1 MKALSKLMAL
11 ALAGSFA
18 VAVPLTAAAQV
29 TAKFA
34 VTLPEK
40 SHQGQGVAKF
50 IELVDAKSGGKIK
63 IKGFYAGALGN
74 DVQVT
79 SALQG
84 GTIEFTVPQTTTLT
98 GMVKEYEILDFPFLF
113 STTQQAE
120 KVLDGPVGDK
130 LLAMLPEKGLVGL
143 AYWENGFFNATNS
156 KHPIAKVEDFAGL
169 KFRAVQAKISQETV
183 KALGANPVPLAV
195 PELYTALET
204 RTVDGQ
210 GTPTAVIAA
219 LKLNE
224 VQKYL
229 SLTRHSYGAFIPLVS
244 KKFWDKLSEGDRK
257 ILKDAALEARA
268 FQRGVARDQAKSAQA
283 AMAAKGLIVNDVTD
297 AEHDRMREKVQ
308 PVWKM
313 FIPSVGEGLYKEV
326 TDQLAAKYI
335 FSAPSVSLLLRLA
348 VLQALIRMA
357 RTWARMIWKPPINPA
372 NHQPAR
378 CAPDPARCCAPAGRL
393 PHSRHGF
400 TS

>member
-1 MKALSKLMAL
+1 MKALHRLMAL
-11 ALAGSFA
+11 AIAGSFA
-18 VAVPLTAAAQV
+18 AGAPQLALAQV

-63 IKGFYAGALGN
+63 IKGFYGGALGN

-113 STTQQAE
+113 ATEQQAE

-130 LLAMLPEKGLVGL
+130 LMAMLPAKGLVGL

-156 KHPIAKVEDFAGL
+156 KHPIARVEDFEGL
-169 KFRAVQAKISQETV
+169 KFRSIQAKITQETI
-183 KALGANPVPLAV
+183 KALGATPVPLAV
-195 PELYTALET
+195 PELYSALET
-204 RTVDGQ
+204 RTIDGQ
-210 GTPTAVIAA
+210 GTPTAVIFA
-219 LKLNE
+219 LKLFE

-244 KKFWDKLSEGDRK
+244 KKFWDGLSEGDRK
-257 ILKDAALEARA
+257 ILKDAAIEARA
-268 FQRGVARDQAKSAQA
+268 FQRGVAREQAKSAQA
-283 AMAAKGLIVNDVTD
+283 AMAAKGMQVNDVTD
-297 AEHDRMREKVQ
+297 AEHERMRERVQ

-313 FIPSVGEGLYKEV
+313 FIPSVGESLYKEV
-326 TDQLAAKYI
+326 TVQLGSK
-335 FSAPSVSLLLRLA
+335 
-348 VLQALIRMA
+348 
-357 RTWARMIWKPPINPA
+357 
-372 NHQPAR
+372 
-378 CAPDPARCCAPAGRL
+378 
-393 PHSRHGF
+393 
-400 TS
+400 

>member
-1 MKALSKLMAL
+1 MKTMHTLMAAAIAAVL
-11 ALAGSFA
+11 SAAALPQAALA
-18 VAVPLTAAAQV
+18 QV
-29 TAKFA
+29 SAKFA

-50 IELVDAKSGGKIK
+50 IELVDAKSKGQIK
-63 IKGFYAGALGN
+63 IKAFYNGALGN

-84 GTIEFTVPQTTTLT
+84 GTVEFTVPQTTTLT
-98 GMVKEYEILDFPFLF
+98 GMVKEFEILDFPFLF
-113 STTQQAE
+113 ANEQQAE

-130 LLAMLPEKGLVGL
+130 LLALLPAKGLVGL

-156 KHPIAKVEDFAGL
+156 KHPIAKAEDFQGL
-169 KFRAVQAKISQETV
+169 KFRAIQAKISQETL

-244 KKFWDKLSEGDRK
+244 KKFWDKLSEADRK
-257 ILKDAALEARA
+257 ILQEAALEARS
-268 FQRGVARDQAKSAQA
+268 FQRGVAREQAQSAQA
-283 AMAAKGLIVNDVTD
+283 AMAAKGLQVNDVSA
-297 AEHDRMREKVQ
+297 AEYARMREKVQ

-313 FIPSVGEGLYKEV
+313 FTPSVGEALLKEV
-326 TDQLAAKYI
+326 TDQVAAK
-335 FSAPSVSLLLRLA
+335 
-348 VLQALIRMA
+348 
-357 RTWARMIWKPPINPA
+357 
-372 NHQPAR
+372 
-378 CAPDPARCCAPAGRL
+378 
-393 PHSRHGF
+393 
-400 TS
+400 

>member
-1 MKALSKLMAL
+1 MKALHRLMAL
-11 ALAGSFA
+11 AIAGSFA
-18 VAVPLTAAAQV
+18 AGAPQLALAQV

-63 IKGFYAGALGN
+63 IKGFYGGALGN

-113 STTQQAE
+113 ANEQQAE

-130 LLAMLPEKGLVGL
+130 LMAMLPAKGLVGL

-156 KHPIAKVEDFAGL
+156 KHPIARVEDFEGL
-169 KFRAVQAKISQETV
+169 KFRSIQAKITQETI
-183 KALGANPVPLAV
+183 KALGATPVPLAV
-195 PELYTALET
+195 PELYSALET
-204 RTVDGQ
+204 RTIDGQ
-210 GTPTAVIAA
+210 GTPTAVIFA
-219 LKLNE
+219 LKLFE

-244 KKFWDKLSEGDRK
+244 KKFWDGLSEGDRK
-257 ILKDAALEARA
+257 ILKDAAIEARA
-268 FQRGVARDQAKSAQA
+268 YQRGVAREQAKSAQA
-283 AMAAKGLIVNDVTD
+283 AMAAKGMQVNDVTD
-297 AEHDRMREKVQ
+297 AEHERMRERVQ

-313 FIPSVGEGLYKEV
+313 FIPSVGESLYKEV
-326 TDQLAAKYI
+326 TVQLGSK
-335 FSAPSVSLLLRLA
+335 
-348 VLQALIRMA
+348 
-357 RTWARMIWKPPINPA
+357 
-372 NHQPAR
+372 
-378 CAPDPARCCAPAGRL
+378 
-393 PHSRHGF
+393 
-400 TS
+400 

>member
-1 MKALSKLMAL
+1 MKSKLVRTLIA
-11 ALAGSFA
+11 AVVATAFA
-18 VAVPLTAAAQV
+18 APVFAQV

-50 IELVDAKSGGKIK
+50 VELVDSKSKGQIK
-63 IKGFYAGALGN
+63 IKPFYSGALGN

-113 STTQQAE
+113 DTEQDAE
-120 KVLDGPVGDK
+120 KILDGAVGQK
-130 LLAMLPEKGLVGL
+130 LLETLPAKGLIGL

-156 KHPIAKVEDFAGL
+156 KRPIEKVEDFQGL
-169 KFRAVQAKISQETV
+169 KFRAIQAKISQETV
-183 KALGANPVPLAV
+183 KALGANPVPLAI

-219 LKLNE
+219 LKLHE

-229 SLTRHSYGAFIPLVS
+229 SLTKHSYGAFIPLVS
-244 KKFWDKLSEGDRK
+244 KKFWDKLSPADQK
-257 ILKDAALEARA
+257 ILRDAAIEARSY
-268 FQRGVARDQAKSAQA
+268 QRSVARDQASSAQKR
-283 AMAAKGLIVNDVTD
+283 MAAAGLIVNEVTP
-297 AEHDRMREKVQ
+297 AERARMREAVK
-308 PVWKM
+308 PVWEM
-313 FIPSVGEGLYKEV
+313 FSKEV
-326 TDQLAAKYI
+326 GSDIYSSVTNQLNTQ
-335 FSAPSVSLLLRLA
+335 AP
-348 VLQALIRMA
+348 
-357 RTWARMIWKPPINPA
+357 K
-372 NHQPAR
+372 
-378 CAPDPARCCAPAGRL
+378 
-393 PHSRHGF
+393 
-400 TS
+400 

>member
-1 MKALSKLMAL
+1 MKNMSKLMAL

-18 VAVPLTAAAQV
+18 VALPLGAVAQV

-50 IELVDAKSGGKIK
+50 IELVDAKSNGKIK

-113 STTQQAE
+113 STVQEAE
-120 KVLDGPVGDK
+120 QVLDGPVGDK
-130 LLAMLPEKGLVGL
+130 LLALLPAKGLIGL

-156 KHPIAKVEDFAGL
+156 KHPINKVEDFEGL

-257 ILKDAALEARA
+257 ILKDSAVEARS
-268 FQRGVARDQAKSAQA
+268 FQRGVARDQEKSAQA
-283 AMAAKGLIVNDVTD
+283 AMASQGLIVNEVTA
-297 AEHDRMREKVQ
+297 AERARMREKVQ

-326 TDQLAAKYI
+326 TDQIAAK
-335 FSAPSVSLLLRLA
+335 
-348 VLQALIRMA
+348 
-357 RTWARMIWKPPINPA
+357 
-372 NHQPAR
+372 
-378 CAPDPARCCAPAGRL
+378 
-393 PHSRHGF
+393 
-400 TS
+400 

>member
-1 MKALSKLMAL
+1 MKSMHKV
-11 ALAGSFA
+11 FA
-18 VAVPLTAAAQV
+18 VVIAAVLSGPLLAQV

-50 IELVDAKSGGKIK
+50 VELVDAKSHGQIK
-63 IKGFYAGALGN
+63 IKAFYSGALGN

-98 GMVKEYEILDFPFLF
+98 GMVKEYEILDYPFLF
-113 STTQQAE
+113 SDEQQAD
-120 KVLDGPVGDK
+120 KVLDGPVGQK
-130 LLAMLPEKGLVGL
+130 LLDLLPAKGLVGL

-156 KHPIAKVEDFAGL
+156 KHPITRVEDFEGL
-169 KFRAVQAKISQETV
+169 KFRAIQARISQETL

-229 SLTRHSYGAFIPLVS
+229 SLTKHAYGAFLPLVS
-244 KKFWDKLSEGDRK
+244 KKFWDKLTEGDRK
-257 ILKDAALEARA
+257 ILKDAAMEARG
-268 FQRGVARDQAKSAQA
+268 FQRQVARDQARSAQA
-283 AMAAKGLIVNDVTD
+283 SMAAKGLIVNEVSA
-297 AEHDRMREKVQ
+297 AEHARMREKVQ

-313 FIPSVGEGLYKEV
+313 FANDVGADLYAQV
-326 TDQLAAKYI
+326 MSQVSAK
-335 FSAPSVSLLLRLA
+335 
-348 VLQALIRMA
+348 
-357 RTWARMIWKPPINPA
+357 
-372 NHQPAR
+372 
-378 CAPDPARCCAPAGRL
+378 
-393 PHSRHGF
+393 
-400 TS
+400 

>member
-1 MKALSKLMAL
+1 MKSMHKI
-11 ALAGSFA
+11 
-18 VAVPLTAAAQV
+18 VAVVVAAVLSGPLLAQV

-50 IELVDAKSGGKIK
+50 VELVDAKSHGQIK
-63 IKGFYAGALGN
+63 IKPFYSGALGN

-98 GMVKEYEILDFPFLF
+98 GMVKEYEILDYPFLF
-113 STTQQAE
+113 SDEQQAD
-120 KVLDGPVGDK
+120 KVLDGPVGQK
-130 LLAMLPEKGLVGL
+130 LLDLLPAKGLVGL
-143 AYWENGFFNATNS
+143 AYWENGFFNATNN
-156 KHPIAKVEDFAGL
+156 KHPITRVEDFEGL
-169 KFRAVQAKISQETV
+169 KFRAIQARISLETL

-229 SLTRHSYGAFIPLVS
+229 SVTKHSYGAFIPLVS
-244 KKFWDKLSEGDRK
+244 KKFWDKLTEGDRK
-257 ILKDAALEARA
+257 ILKDAAMEARG
-268 FQRGVARDQAKSAQA
+268 FQRQVARDQARSAQA
-283 AMAAKGLIVNDVTD
+283 SMAAKGLIVNEVSA
-297 AEHDRMREKVQ
+297 AEHARMREKVQ

-313 FIPSVGEGLYKEV
+313 FANDVGADLYAQV
-326 TDQLAAKYI
+326 MSQVSAK
-335 FSAPSVSLLLRLA
+335 
-348 VLQALIRMA
+348 
-357 RTWARMIWKPPINPA
+357 
-372 NHQPAR
+372 
-378 CAPDPARCCAPAGRL
+378 
-393 PHSRHGF
+393 
-400 TS
+400 

>member
-1 MKALSKLMAL
+1 MKALHKLMAL
-11 ALAGSFA
+11 AIAGSFA
-18 VAVPLTAAAQV
+18 AGAPQVALAQV

-63 IKGFYAGALGN
+63 IKGFYSGALGN

-98 GMVKEYEILDFPFLF
+98 GMIKEYEILDFPFLF
-113 STTQQAE
+113 SNVQQAE

-130 LLAMLPEKGLVGL
+130 LMAMLPAKGLVGL

-156 KHPIAKVEDFAGL
+156 KHPIAKAEDFEGL
-169 KFRAVQAKISQETV
+169 KFRSIQAKITQETI
-183 KALGANPVPLAV
+183 KALGAVPVPLAI

-210 GTPTAVIAA
+210 GTPTAVIFA
-219 LKLNE
+219 LKLYE

-244 KKFWDKLSEGDRK
+244 KKFWDSLSEADRK
-257 ILKDAALEARA
+257 ILKDSAIEARA

-283 AMAAKGLIVNDVTD
+283 AMAAKGMQVNDVTE
-297 AEHDRMREKVQ
+297 AEHDRMRERVQ

-326 TDQLAAKYI
+326 MGQLGSK
-335 FSAPSVSLLLRLA
+335 
-348 VLQALIRMA
+348 
-357 RTWARMIWKPPINPA
+357 
-372 NHQPAR
+372 
-378 CAPDPARCCAPAGRL
+378 
-393 PHSRHGF
+393 
-400 TS
+400 

>member
-1 MKALSKLMAL
+1 MT
-11 ALAGSFA
+11 
-18 VAVPLTAAAQV
+18 LTRTLAAALIASAFSASASAFAAV

-40 SHQGQGVAKF
+40 SHQGQGVARF
-50 IELVDAKSGGKIK
+50 VELVEKKSNGNIK
-63 IKGFYAGALGN
+63 IKPYYGGALGN

-98 GMVKEYEILDFPFLF
+98 GMIKDFEILDFPFLF
-113 STTQQAE
+113 DNTQQAE
-120 KVLDGPVGDK
+120 QVLDGAVGQK
-130 LLAMLPEKGLVGL
+130 LLEQLPAKGLVGL

-156 KHPIAKVEDFAGL
+156 KHPIQKLEDFRGL
-169 KFRAVQAKISQETV
+169 KFRAIQAKISQETV

-229 SLTRHSYGAFIPLVS
+229 SITEHAYGAFLPLVS
-244 KKFWDKLSEGDRK
+244 KKFWDKLSEADRK
-257 ILKDAALEARA
+257 ILVDAAVEARSY
-268 FQRGVARDQAKSAQA
+268 QRKVARDQAKAAEA
-283 AMAAKGLIVNDVTD
+283 AMAGKGLKVNEVTP
-297 AEHDRMREKVQ
+297 AERARMREAVK
-308 PVWKM
+308 PVWN
-313 FIPSVGEGLYKEV
+313 E
-326 TDQLAAKYI
+326 
-335 FSAPSVSLLLRLA
+335 FSN
-348 VLQALIRMA
+348 Q
-357 RTWARMIWKPPINPA
+357 INPWIY
-372 NHQPAR
+372 QETMR
-378 CAPDPARCCAPAGRL
+378 QV
-393 PHSRHGF
+393 S
-400 TS
+400 SK

>member
-1 MKALSKLMAL
+1 MKPVRTLMAFAIASL
-11 ALAGSFA
+11 LAGSA
-18 VAVPLTAAAQV
+18 LAQA

-50 IELVDAKSGGKIK
+50 VELVEAKSKGKIK
-63 IKGFYAGALGN
+63 IKPFYNGALGN

-98 GMVKEYEILDFPFLF
+98 GMVKEFEILDFPFLF
-113 STTQQAE
+113 SNEQEAE
-120 KVLDGPVGDK
+120 KVLDGATGQKLLDK
-130 LLAMLPEKGLVGL
+130 LPAKGLVGL

-156 KHPIAKVEDFAGL
+156 KHPIAKVEDFQGL
-169 KFRAVQAKISQETV
+169 KFRAIQAKISQETIE
-183 KALGANPVPLAV
+183 ALGANPVPLAV

-229 SLTRHSYGAFIPLVS
+229 SLTKHAYGAFVPLVS
-244 KKFWDKLSEGDRK
+244 KKYWDKLSEADRAV
-257 ILKDAALEARA
+257 LRDAALEARTY
-268 FQRGVARDQAKSAQA
+268 QRKVAREQAASAQA
-283 AMAAKGLIVNDVTD
+283 AMAAKGMQVNDVTP
-297 AEHDRMREKVQ
+297 AERARMRDKVK
-308 PVWKM
+308 PVWDM
-313 FIPSVGEGLYKEV
+313 FSKEV
-326 TDQLAAKYI
+326 GQDMFAEVTRQLDAK
-335 FSAPSVSLLLRLA
+335 
-348 VLQALIRMA
+348 
-357 RTWARMIWKPPINPA
+357 
-372 NHQPAR
+372 
-378 CAPDPARCCAPAGRL
+378 
-393 PHSRHGF
+393 
-400 TS
+400 